1 MKLIKPYYQIL
12 TPINGE
18 EILKQIELAART
30 CYQSE
35 GKIEF
40 DYDTF
45 YGEWFN
51 RSFPDDPIEVCID
64 AKSAKKLIPKLIT
77 NHHEAMLEFGGMITV
92 RFVVDRGV
100 THELVRHRIA
110 SFAQEST
117 RYCNYSKDEHLT
129 FIMPPFLTE
138 ITEGE
143 YKVIWEGDKPTIFYD
158 NIIISISTHHWL
170 FTMARAEKY
179 YNEMIDEKLS
189 PQYARSILP
198 NSLKSEINISAN
210 IREWR
215 HIFKLRT
222 AKTAHPQMREVMC
235 PLLDEFKSK
244 IPILFDDI
252 NY

>member
-12 TPINGE
+12 TPINRE

-35 GKIEF
+35 GKIE
-40 DYDTF
+40 YAEAVNGTSITPTF
-45 YGEWFN
+45 YA
-51 RSFPDDPIEVCID
+51 S
-64 AKSAKKLIPKLIT
+64 SARKLIPKLIS

-100 THELVRHRIA
+100 THELVRHRLC

-117 RYCNYSKDEHLT
+117 RYCNYGNDELI
-129 FIMPPFLTE
+129 FIIPNW
-138 ITEGE
+138 ISDIN
-143 YKVIWEGDKPTIFYD
+143 KAICNDRSAACWYD
-158 NIIISISTHHWL
+158 
-170 FTMARAEKY
+170 TMQRAENNYKY
-179 YNEMIDEKLS
+179 LVNGGGGEAEVWT
-189 PQYARSILP
+189 PQQARSILP

-215 HIFKLRT
+215 HILHLRT
-222 AKTAHPQMREVMC
+222 AKTAHPQIREVMC